1 MSSPVAVIT
10 LVVLALVP
18 RPDPPRPS
26 IVLHKERE
34 AIKLR
39 EGKALAD
46 LAAKLGGDAS
56 ARIKT
61 LIDPPPPR
69 DGSSRFVPL
78 GEIIPK
84 AGPVSPPEL
93 KAIRD
98 DAAKAYFDLATR
110 CLPPA
115 APHLALADICLR
127 AVVARDP
134 NHAAAWRLLG
144 YVPHDGGW
152 ATPFAVAKLA
162 EGYVLH
168 PTYGWVESSWT
179 AHLDRGE
186 LPAPYVAGKSTKWL
200 PAAEADALR
209 RDFARGWQITT
220 EHFAIKT
227 NVPMNEAIGFGRR
240 LESLY
245 DLFGSLMAD
254 VVGPELSPLVPLAK
268 NPKASPTTSK
278 RRHKIF
284 YFAEREE
291 YIAFL
296 EPTQGPGIHANLGNY
311 LPRKETK
318 PLGFHEGVSF
328 FFRDPNGQLA
338 VTENL
343 DHEVSH
349 QLLFETA
356 GGDKY
361 DADRPNFWVFEGLG
375 TYFETMRPQPDGSL
389 RIGGMIGKRIEV
401 AQDRLCVKG
410 EFVPI
415 GRMTTYNKFLFYG
428 GNGADIYLNYAEAM
442 ALAVYFMQ
450 AHDAEYREP
459 FLEYA
464 RDVYK
469 GRLRAGLGKSLED
482 RIGIDYGTLARD
494 FLANLKAARP
504 MGESASAPATR

>member
-1 MSSPVAVIT
+1 MCSPVAAVT
-10 LVVLALVP
+10 LMVLSLAP
-18 RPDPPRPS
+18 GPNPPSPS
-26 IVLHKERE
+26 AELRKERE
-34 AIKLR
+34 AIEAR
-39 EGKALAD
+39 EEKALAA
-46 LAAKLGGDAS
+46 LAGGLEGDAS
-56 ARIKT
+56 RRVLALKK
-61 LIDPPPPR
+61 PPPAA

-78 GEIIPK
+78 GEIIPR

-98 DAAKAYFDLATR
+98 EAARAYFGLATR
-110 CLPPA
+110 CLPPSP
-115 APHLALADICLR
+115 PHLALADECLR
-127 AVVARDP
+127 AVVARDADHP
-134 NHAAAWRLLG
+134 AAWRLLG
-144 YVPHDGGW
+144 YVPHEGGW
-152 ATPFAVAKLA
+152 ATPFAVSKLA
-162 EGYVLH
+162 DGYVLH
-168 PTYGWVESSWT
+168 PTYGWVEASWI

-186 LPAPYVAGKSTKWL
+186 LPAPFVAGKPTKWL
-200 PAAEADALR
+200 PTAEADALR
-209 RDFARGWQITT
+209 RDFAKGWQITT

-227 NVPMNEAIGFGRR
+227 NVPLNEAIGFGRR

-254 VVGPELSPLVPLAK
+254 VVGPELSPLVTLAK
-268 NPKASPTTSK
+268 NPKAAPTAAK
-278 RRHKIF
+278 RRHKIL

-311 LPRKETK
+311 LPKKETK
-318 PLGFHEGVSF
+318 PLGFTEGVSF
-328 FFRDPNGQLA
+328 FFRDPGGQLD

-401 AQDRLCVKG
+401 ARDRLCIKG

-415 GRMTTYNKFLFYG
+415 GRMTTYNKYLFYG
-428 GNGADIYLNYAEAM
+428 GNGADIYLHYAEAM
-442 ALAVYFMQ
+442 ALAVYLMQ
-450 AHDAEYREP
+450 AHDARHREA

-469 GRLRAGLGKSLED
+469 GKLRSGAGRSLED
-482 RIGIDYGTLARD
+482 RLGTDYGTLARD
-494 FLANLKAARP
+494 FLATLKAAKP
-504 MGESASAPATR
+504 VADPAPAAP